1 MTVGQ
6 ALAADTAAVAVLDGP
21 MFHKCSG
28 QPDSYST
35 YTCGVPDYMHKDSSR
50 NVNIPSRN
58 VTRGITLSVNAAGQ
72 VTMQRGANA
81 AADAAHVAVA
91 YTRLGRE
98 RVDTVR
104 SVVTSMR
111 SALIIVVVVGC
122 ARKTLLLD
130 LSTLAPKLSPALA
143 HLENFEGLAFG
154 PVVGGMRTLLVMS
167 DDNFRQTQKTSFLL
181 FGMK

>member
-21 MFHKCSG
+21 MFHKCAG
-28 QPDSYST
+28 QPNSYST

-81 AADAAHVAVA
+81 AADAAVAVQV
-91 YTRLGRE
+91 RLCVG
-98 RVDTVR
+98 VFKTV
-104 SVVTSMR
+104 SCFGCS
-111 SALIIVVVVGC
+111 IV
-122 ARKTLLLD
+122 
-130 LSTLAPKLSPALA
+130 
-143 HLENFEGLAFG
+143 F
-154 PVVGGMRTLLVMS
+154 VMS
-167 DDNFRQTQKTSFLL
+167 
-181 FGMK
+181 MKLT